1 MFILRYW
8 FIKKGR
14 GLVAAPFASAI
25 AVALSYMMLLEK
37 PK

>member
-1 MFILRYW
+1 MFILRYR

-14 GLVAAPFASAI
+14 GSPRPSASAV